1 MCHLSSLILHITPG
15 FSVDLYQ
22 MLLPN
27 EKKNHES
34 LKCMFF
40 YRGQGAYSS
49 LSALQEGALLTH
61 LKKKAKMK

>member
-1 MCHLSSLILHITPG
+1 
-15 FSVDLYQ
+15 LYQ

-40 YRGQGAYSS
+40 LPWSGCI
-49 LSALQEGALLTH
+49 
-61 LKKKAKMK
+61 